1 MKDDTT
7 IKSTDRRDFIK
18 KAGLGVGAA
27 GAVAIGLPKSG
38 DAAEAGAG
46 KPGSKGYRETDHVKR
61 FYASARF

>member
-38 DAAEAGAG
+38 DAAETGAG
-46 KPGSKGYRETDHVKR
+46 RPRSQGYRETDHVKR

>member
-1 MKDDTT
+1 MRDGTD
-7 IKSTDRRDFIK
+7 IKSTERRDFIK

-38 DAAEAGAG
+38 SAAETGTG
-46 KPGSKGYRETDHVKR
+46 KPGSRGYRETDHVKR

>member
-1 MKDDTT
+1 MKHGKDIT
-7 IKSTDRRDFIK
+7 SMERRNFVK

-38 DAAEAGAG
+38 AATESATGR
-46 KPGSKGYRETDHVKR
+46 PSSRGYRETDHVRR